1 MVCACVP
8 VPVPVPAP
16 VPVPV
21 PIFLTVYMCQ
31 RAIRR
36 KREHF
41 CLLTVCLSL
50 LAGGKLQHSCE
61 LHSSVASSS
70 GYVECLYVE
79 YIYLCTYVRHILNT
93 STYVLMYDTF

>member
-8 VPVPVPAP
+8 VPMPMPAP

-41 CLLTVCLSL
+41 CLLTVCFSL

-61 LHSSVASSS
+61 LHSSVASSF
-70 GYVECLYVE
+70 GLALLRGRKYVSRLFAESVC
-79 YIYLCTYVRHILNT
+79 RFSHIK
-93 STYVLMYDTF
+93 SV